1 MQKRKALLSRPMNGR
16 ARSENDFAK
25 TKENEDYIRL
35 FLYRKKVYLSFK
47 KLLIIM
53 EAKMILQGVN

>member
-1 MQKRKALLSRPMNGR
+1 MNGR

-25 TKENEDYIRL
+25 AKENEDYIRL

-53 EAKMILQGVN
+53 KAKMILQGVN